1 MSKKLLFL
9 ASLLLFQNLYS
20 QNDYE
25 ISLKYGLTSIDNK
38 GAFNFKK
45 HTFQGD
51 MLFKKPYSALEPRV
65 DFSYVNISESNGGV
79 ESLLQIAFNGI
90 LDLKTN
96 FIATP
101 YLFGGIGYEHVVNSR
116 KNFDSL
122 PYFQGGAGLKYA
134 HSKNV
139 NLVAEFKAM
148 QMIGG
153 SNEDNEFALLIGL
166 SFPLT
171 TIRAEQKIEPLASDT
186 TPAPLQSRSLQKD
199 SDHDGVVDSKDLCPS
214 TNFNAIVDKSGCEIK
229 KSSTPSPII
238 TPTPPQKQQVALDS
252 DNDGVIDKLDKCPN
266 TPKGFSVNQVG
277 CASKKILDIKF
288 NSNSYQILPSSN
300 TKLDNFANFLK
311 TNLDFKATIVGYT
324 DNTGSSSQN
333 QILSQRRALEVK
345 KALVARGVK
354 ASRLKAI
361 GKGEL
366 NPIADNETEAGRRE
380 NRRIEVEIY
389 Q

>member
-38 GAFNFKK
+38 GAFDFKK

-79 ESLLQIAFNGI
+79 ESLLQVAFNGI
-90 LDLKTN
+90 LNLKTN
-96 FIATP
+96 FIAKP
-101 YLFGGIGYEHVVNSR
+101 YLLGGIGYEYVVNSR

-122 PYFQGGAGLKYA
+122 PYFQGGVGLKYA
-134 HSKNV
+134 HSESI

-153 SNEDNEFALLIGL
+153 SNEDNEFALLVGL

-171 TIRAEQKIEPLASDT
+171 TIRAEQKLEPLTSDT
-186 TPAPLQSRSLQKD
+186 ATPAPLQSRSLQKD
-199 SDHDGVVDSKDLCPS
+199 SDHDGVLDSVDKCPS
-214 TNFNAIVDKSGCEIK
+214 TNFNAIVDKSGCEIQ
-229 KSSTPSPII
+229 TSP
-238 TPTPPQKQQVALDS
+238 TPTQTLPQTQKIVLDS
-252 DNDGVIDKLDKCPN
+252 DNDGVIDDIDKCPN
-266 TPKGFSVNQVG
+266 TPKGFSVNQIG
-277 CASKKILDIKF
+277 CASKKTLDIKF
-288 NSNSYQILPSSN
+288 NSNSYQILPSSSV
-300 TKLDNFANFLK
+300 KLDSFANFLK
-311 TNLDFKATIVGYT
+311 TNLNFKATIVGYT

-345 KALVARGVK
+345 NALVARGVK